1 MSDEKT
7 AILIR
12 ALEASGSDREAQL
25 ARAILG
31 DPGAQTP
38 AADAPAAPAPA
49 AAPVTPDNPQ
59 LADVG
64 VAGEQAAGPM
74 PPPGKAP
81 LRTYA
86 DVEALSDA
94 EFDARH
100 AEIQAVLR
108 AGGQ

>member
-1 MSDEKT
+1 MPTDS
-7 AILIR
+7 
-12 ALEASGSDREAQL
+12 ALKLAEALDVLLAAKGDSPPEAS
-25 ARAILG
+25 
-31 DPGAQTP
+31 PQTP
-38 AADAPAAPAPA
+38 AANDPPPAPA

-64 VAGEQAAGPM
+64 VADEQAVGPM

-100 AEIQAVLR
+100 AEVQAVLR